1 MESFGS
7 SPERTLRNCI
17 ILARRYT
24 TCFRIGRRGSE
35 IVGWCY
41 RSTDCHPLGSLRR
54 HRAFNILPQRLSTC
68 LFGIERQHSEIV
80 GWTVAGPFLH
90 HSLAML
96 LLVFAYYLIRGAYID
111 ASPIPSMD
119 NHSLAKNHCNDLTHC
134 RTIWSIVWSC
144 LVTIF
149 SCTWVAVHPNVPCPK
164 KREASGWIERC
175 IWNPLLSFPSIA
187 FRCSSVRCLCQSTFW
202 HGQLDSS

>member
-1 MESFGS
+1 MSVYNVHSTPLYVLSDKRCYS
-7 SPERTLRNCI
+7 S
-17 ILARRYT
+17 
-24 TCFRIGRRGSE
+24 
-35 IVGWCY
+35 
-41 RSTDCHPLGSLRR
+41 RS
-54 HRAFNILPQRLSTC
+54 
-68 LFGIERQHSEIV
+68 LF
-80 GWTVAGPFLH
+80 H

-96 LLVFAYYLIRGAYID
+96 FLVFAYYLIRGAYID

-119 NHSLAKNHCNDLTHC
+119 NRSLAKNHCNDLTHC

-175 IWNPLLSFPSIA
+175 IWNPLLSFSEHRLPLFICALLVPEYVLAWAIRQFLKVRKIA
-187 FRCSSVRCLCQSTFW
+187 KENKSEFGTSFISCNHSE
-202 HGQLDSS
+202 